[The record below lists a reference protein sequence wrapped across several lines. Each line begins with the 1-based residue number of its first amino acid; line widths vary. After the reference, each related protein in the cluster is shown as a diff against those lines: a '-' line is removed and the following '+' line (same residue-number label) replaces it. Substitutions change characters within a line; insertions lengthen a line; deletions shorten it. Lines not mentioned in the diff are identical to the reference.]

1 MMPYELWQMLVALP
15 IGAGLGLIFFGGL
28 WLTVVRIPSNRRPH
42 LLLAGSFLLRLA
54 VVLAGFYLLTPL
66 GWQAMM
72 IAMASLLITRQVMLR
87 IKGRPQ
93 CKPAE

>member
-28 WLTVVRIPSNRRPH
+28 WLTVARIPSSRRPH
-42 LLLAGSFLLRLA
+42 LLLAGSFLLRMT
-54 VVLAGFYLLTPL
+54 VVLSGFYLLAPL
-66 GWQAMM
+66 GWQAMT
-72 IAMASLLITRQVMLR
+72 IAMAGLLITRQVLLR

-93 CKPAE
+93 CDPAA